1 MECFPGPAHR
11 VMAKGTPMGNLYRST
26 ALSCALIFTSL
37 AGAEAA
43 DFRFPP
49 QPSVS
54 VPSPVP
60 VPEYSNGW
68 YFRGD
73 IAYAFSEDPDL
84 RQSGARVGGD
94 SMDNTWDFGAGFGYI
109 FDEHFR
115 GDVTVDYRLDA
126 DVSGADSI
134 TGSRYQTDVAS
145 TTVLANL
152 YYDILSRDRFTPYV
166 GAGIG
171 FSYNETDELAIL
183 LGGAPAGSVGG
194 DSTTDFAAAA
204 MAGFS
209 YKMSE
214 GWLVDAGYRYLYVG
228 DAKTGDNAAIRTLK
242 IGDIGAHEIRVGLR
256 YEFR

>member
-1 MECFPGPAHR
+1 
-11 VMAKGTPMGNLYRST
+11 MGNLHRST
-26 ALSCALIFTSL
+26 ALSCALILTSL

-49 QPSVS
+49 QPAVS

-73 IAYAFSEDPDL
+73 IAYAFSEDPAL
-84 RQSGARVGGD
+84 RQSGARIGGEK
-94 SMDNTWDFGAGFGYI
+94 MDDTWDFGAGFGYI

-115 GDVTVDYRLDA
+115 GDVTVDYRLNA
-126 DVSGADSI
+126 DVSGTNQT
-134 TGSRYQTDVAS
+134 TGSLYQTDVQS
-145 TTVLANL
+145 TVVLANL
-152 YYDILSRDRFTPYV
+152 YYDVRSRDHFTPYV
-166 GAGIG
+166 GAGLG
-171 FSYNETDELAIL
+171 FSYNQTDELSL
-183 LGGAPAGSVGG
+183 LVAGAPAGSVGG

-214 GWLVDAGYRYLYVG
+214 GWLFDAGYRYLYVG
-228 DAKTGDNAAIRTLK
+228 DAKTGDSSTIRTLK
-242 IGDIGAHEIRVGLR
+242 IDDIGAHEIRVGLR